1 MLHRLF
7 PDIDTTQNKTNY
19 LFFIFSKT
27 ECEMSAFNFKT
38 GSYTLNYAHIYLRH
52 QFYRHAICNLFVV
65 LYIINRTR
73 IKLTCI
79 LHSGGFRSGPNPMYE
94 GLHIIVLG
102 NLFRV
107 RTFLNKL
114 DCFSAMGIR
123 EMWRGIGDGASSIRR
138 LQNHRVSNA
147 NCD

>member
-1 MLHRLF
+1 
-7 PDIDTTQNKTNY
+7 
-19 LFFIFSKT
+19 
-27 ECEMSAFNFKT
+27 
-38 GSYTLNYAHIYLRH
+38 
-52 QFYRHAICNLFVV
+52 
-65 LYIINRTR
+65 
-73 IKLTCI
+73 
-79 LHSGGFRSGPNPMYE
+79 MYE

-123 EMWRGIGDGASSIRR
+123 EVWRGIGDGASSIRR